1 MTRHDLATDP
11 EVLRSIAA
19 DLDRM
24 ALKVE
29 AKAKEWAPNRIAIRV
44 QDPGWDPVS
53 RQLGANMRTMA
64 ERAGQ
69 WLEEYARQVRIAQE
83 AVLEQA
89 ASYER
94 QEAEIAERLGRI

>member
-1 MTRHDLATDP
+1 M
-11 EVLRSIAA
+11 IFQ
-19 DLDRM
+19 
-24 ALKVE
+24 
-29 AKAKEWAPNRIAIRV
+29 RV

-64 ERAGQ
+64 ERAGRRMDQ
-69 WLEEYARQVRIAQE
+69 LARRLRATQE

-94 QEAEIAERLGRI
+94 QEAEIAGRLGRI